1 MGVGEAGAV
10 TDQGELFPEV
20 SRALEGPDREVAL
33 PTNLLKFKAVPKSRG
48 TCGRKNLCKV

>member
-1 MGVGEAGAV
+1 MGEARAV
-10 TDQGELFPEV
+10 TDQGQLFPEV

-33 PTNLLKFKAVPKSRG
+33 PTDLLQFKAVPNSRG